1 MKNLQIRPLIGL
13 SFVLLFIFNISLV
26 ITAVVTS
33 NDLYVAYAIL
43 LSCSQFYLYE
53 KLKISRVFFE
63 SDVSDLAH
71 TEGYSRVDERHI
83 RHYDIN
89 LN

>member
-1 MKNLQIRPLIGL
+1 MKNLQIRPLVGL
-13 SFVLLFIFNISLV
+13 SFAILFVFNICLV
-26 ITAVVTS
+26 ITAVIKS
-33 NDLYVAYAIL
+33 DDLYVAYAIL
-43 LSCSQFYLYE
+43 VSCAQFYLYE
-53 KLKISRVFFE
+53 KLKISRIFFE

-71 TEGYSRVDERHI
+71 TEGYSRVDERHM